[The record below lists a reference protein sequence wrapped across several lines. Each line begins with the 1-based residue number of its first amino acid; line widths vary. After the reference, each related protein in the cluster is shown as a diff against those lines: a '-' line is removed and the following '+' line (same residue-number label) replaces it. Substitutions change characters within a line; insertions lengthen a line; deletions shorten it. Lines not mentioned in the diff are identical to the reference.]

1 MTDDAEVALQ
11 DDGVLLLRRDAQL
24 PQVEDK
30 PVEVAAD
37 TVGRWLQLLYLPAIF
52 LLRGRNGRAL
62 GAPGFG
68 GTLEE
73 GGMLYYAMLCCAMLC
88 VPNVAF

>member
-11 DDGVLLLRRDAQL
+11 DDGVLFLRRDAQL

-73 GGMLYYAMLCCAMLC
+73 GVCYTMLCCAMLC
-88 VPNVAF
+88 VPNVTF